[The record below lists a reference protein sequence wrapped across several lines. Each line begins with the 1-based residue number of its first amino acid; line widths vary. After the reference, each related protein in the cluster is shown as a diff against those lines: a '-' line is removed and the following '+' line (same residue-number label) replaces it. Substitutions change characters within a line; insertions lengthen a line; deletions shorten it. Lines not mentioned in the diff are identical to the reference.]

1 MRPGRCSASPAR
13 RSVSSA
19 GTGSG
24 HAEVRF
30 EIERLPLVEGRFQFN
45 LTLTDAAHSRRYHSM
60 EKAAEFA
67 VLPQGESRGFFM
79 LEGDWSLAESL
90 SPRS

>member
-1 MRPGRCSASPAR
+1 
-13 RSVSSA
+13 
-19 GTGSG
+19 
-24 HAEVRF
+24 
-30 EIERLPLVEGRFQFN
+30 
-45 LTLTDAAHSRRYHSM
+45 M

-67 VLPQGESRGFFM
+67 VLPQGESRGFFL

>member
-1 MRPGRCSASPAR
+1 M
-13 RSVSSA
+13 
-19 GTGSG
+19 
-24 HAEVRF
+24 RF

-45 LTLTDAAHSRRYHSM
+45 LTLTDPAHSRRYHSM
-60 EKAAEFA
+60 EKAAEFG
-67 VLPQGESRGFFM
+67 VLPQGESRGVFM